1 MWSRMGIGPAL
12 WMFCWAG
19 EVWSQAPPRVVE
31 HVTVFKERD
40 RFAGWPA
47 NNGIWSWGDEIVVGF
62 TLGFHD
68 DDKLTGHPI
77 RDPRVVRL
85 ARSLDGGHT
94 WSLEIPPFSLDQP
107 EPEPQP
113 CPGGIDLEHP
123 DFALRFNP
131 FQPVFYYSLD
141 RCRTWQGPFR
151 FPDFGRLGIL
161 SRTDYL
167 VNGPGDL
174 MVFLTAEKDEGN
186 EGWPF
191 CARTRDGGATW
202 QFVGWIGPQPPVQGY
217 GYAIM
222 PSTVRLANGGLLTS
236 IRRGGQF
243 DGRRRWWL
251 ETFLSPDEGE
261 SWYQLDEPTID
272 NAGNP
277 ASLIRLKDGRL
288 VLIYGWRH
296 PPYGLRARLSADQ
309 GQTWSREG
317 ILRADGDSWDIGY
330 PSSVQR
336 CDGKIVTVIY
346 FKDASS
352 KERYITATI
361 WDPGPHPAS
370 N

>member
-1 MWSRMGIGPAL
+1 MFGMWVGPAL
-12 WMFCWAG
+12 VMLCWAG
-19 EVWSQAPPRVVE
+19 DVLSQSPPEVVE

-62 TLGFHD
+62 TLGYHD
-68 DDKLTGHPI
+68 DDKATGHPI
-77 RDPRVVRL
+77 KDPRVVRL
-85 ARSLDGGHT
+85 ARSQDGGRT
-94 WSLEIPPFSLDQP
+94 WNIEIPPFSLDQP

-113 CPGGIDLEHP
+113 CPGGIDFEHP

-141 RCRTWQGPFR
+141 RCRTWKGPFR
-151 FPDFGRLGIL
+151 FPNFGRLGIL

-167 VNGPGDL
+167 INGPGDL

-202 QFVGWIGPQPPVQGY
+202 EFVGWIGAQPPVQGY

-288 VLIYGWRH
+288 ALIYGWRH

-317 ILRADGDSWDIGY
+317 VLRADGDSWDIGY

-336 CDGKIVTVIY
+336 SDGKIVTVIY

-361 WDPGPHPAS
+361 WDPGPIPAS